1 MKYKIVLILFFVFY
15 KNYSCSC
22 SQLSL
27 IDKVKAH
34 DYIAKIKITES
45 KTVENFIDSFNP
57 YLVKIET
64 VKQYFGAKVNEIH
77 LESMSDSS
85 CGMYLP
91 KDTEW
96 IIYGYKNKK
105 NGKIYTSLCSGNF
118 QINKTIDSIKYQ
130 NYFNDYPKQQKR
142 IINILEELNIKKIK
156 KLNLKV
162 SYKYPK
168 DDGLHKALLNMN
180 NLDSKKTFGCYK
192 LIHNEKGEVID
203 IEVIN
208 SFGRK
213 IDEIFIQNLIGSKWT
228 YMEIDDS
235 IEAFEQIIL
244 INYNKENTDNK
255 SLKYSLENN

>member
-1 MKYKIVLILFFVFY
+1 MKYKILVILFFVFY
-15 KNYSCSC
+15 KSFSCSC

-27 IDKVKAH
+27 IDKVKTH

-45 KTVENFIDSFNP
+45 KTIENYIDSFNP
-57 YLVKIET
+57 YFVKIET

-118 QINKTIDSIKYQ
+118 QLNKKIDSIKYQ
-130 NYFNDYPKQQKR
+130 NYFKDYPKQQKR

-162 SYKYPK
+162 SYKSPK
-168 DDGLHKALLNMN
+168 DDGLHKALLNIN

-208 SFGRK
+208 SLGRK
-213 IDEIFIQNLIGSKWT
+213 IDQIFIRNLIGSKWS
-228 YMEIDDS
+228 YKKIDDS
-235 IEAFEQIIL
+235 VEDFEQIIL
-244 INYNKENTDNK
+244 INYNKENTDNT
-255 SLKYSLENN
+255 SLKYSLDNN